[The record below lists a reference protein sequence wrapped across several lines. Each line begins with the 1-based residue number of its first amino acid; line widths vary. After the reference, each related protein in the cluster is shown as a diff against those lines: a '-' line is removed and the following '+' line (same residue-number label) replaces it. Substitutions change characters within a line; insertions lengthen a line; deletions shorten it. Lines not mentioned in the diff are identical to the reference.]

1 MTEKKIK
8 MNSIDDVKLFVSAA
22 TKASFNI
29 ELKADEYVVDAKSIL
44 GIFSLNLANVITL
57 QMHADDAAA
66 EEEFLQDISAYLV

>member
-22 TKASFNI
+22 TKAPFNI

-57 QMHADDAAA
+57 QIHEDDEAAVKD
-66 EEEFLQDISAYLV
+66 FLQDISEYLI